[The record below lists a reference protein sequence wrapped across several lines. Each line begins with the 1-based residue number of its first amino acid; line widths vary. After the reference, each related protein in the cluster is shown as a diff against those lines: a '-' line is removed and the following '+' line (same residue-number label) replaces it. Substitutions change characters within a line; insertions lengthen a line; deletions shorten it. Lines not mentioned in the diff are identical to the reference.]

1 MANAFVHV
9 ELNTTDV
16 DKAKSFYGQL
26 FDWKL
31 QDSPMADGTTYTLIS
46 AGEGPGGGMMKHP
59 MGGPSIWIP
68 YIAVEDA
75 EGETAKAKSLGGTVI
90 REVTEIPGMG
100 WFSIIL
106 DPTGAAF
113 ALWKAA
119 PRES

>member
-1 MANAFVHV
+1 MPNAFVHI

-16 DKAKSFYGQL
+16 AKAKSFYGQL

-31 QDSPMADGTTYTLIS
+31 DDSPMPDGTSYTMLS
-46 AGEGPGGGMMKHP
+46 ADEGPGGGMLKHP

-68 YIAVEDA
+68 YVLVDDVHAS
-75 EGETAKAKSLGGTVI
+75 TAKAKSLGGVVI
-90 REVTEIPGMG
+90 RDVSEVAGTG

-106 DPTGAAF
+106 DPTGAAI

-119 PRES
+119 PRTS